1 MRKILLLGL
10 ILQALFSEEAA
21 QELLQCSAIF
31 ESKKAELKDDLRRLS
46 EKEQSLRILQTE
58 NARLLDEKTDLLN
71 QKEKEVEEKLKNL
84 AAKEEAFKTLQT
96 EEKKRLKNLI
106 EENEGILREIKQAK
120 DSKIGET
127 YSKMKDSKS
136 ALILEN
142 LPTQNALEILMAL
155 KPQELGKILAKM
167 DPKKAAALTELWQK
181 PPKENKEIPKTTA
194 PTPPIAF
201 GTQFALSLIPLGGY
215 VKLKGM
221 DKEENGMNETT
232 DDSYAQKSPFQKLWI
247 LFGGAFFN
255 FLFAILVYFFLALGG
270 EKVLLPVIGDLDK
283 NALEAGLLKGDK
295 ILSINH
301 KKIASFREIR
311 SVVARARGE
320 LVLEIERNHQVLEKR
335 LTPKIVAVIS
345 DSNDPNE
352 MIRYKAIGIKPDMQ
366 KMGVV
371 SYSLFQAFEKALS
384 RFKEGV
390 VLIVDSL
397 RRLIMGSSSVKELSG
412 VVGIVGALSH
422 ANSLSMLLLFGAFLS
437 INLGILNLLPIPALD
452 GAQMLGVVFK
462 NIFHIT
468 LPTPIQNALWLA
480 GVGFLVFIMFLGLFN
495 DLTRLL

>member
-1 MRKILLLGL
+1 MMFIVAVLMLAFL
-10 ILQALFSEEAA
+10 IF
-21 QELLQCSAIF
+21 
-31 ESKKAELKDDLRRLS
+31 
-46 EKEQSLRILQTE
+46 
-58 NARLLDEKTDLLN
+58 
-71 QKEKEVEEKLKNL
+71 VH
-84 AAKEEAFKTLQT
+84 
-96 EEKKRLKNLI
+96 
-106 EENEGILREIKQAK
+106 
-120 DSKIGET
+120 
-127 YSKMKDSKS
+127 
-136 ALILEN
+136 
-142 LPTQNALEILMAL
+142 
-155 KPQELGKILAKM
+155 ELGHFIIARICGVKVEVFSIGFG
-167 DPKKAAALTELWQK
+167 KKLWFFK
-181 PPKENKEIPKTTA
+181 L
-194 PTPPIAF
+194 F

-221 DKEENGMNETT
+221 DNEENEENEINQAN
-232 DDSYAQKSPFQKLWI
+232 DSYAQKSPFQKLWI

-255 FLFAILVYFFLALGG
+255 FLFAVLVYFFLALSG
-270 EKVLLPVIGDLDK
+270 EKVLLPIIGGLEK

-301 KKIASFREIR
+301 QKIASFREIR
-311 SVVARARGE
+311 GIVARSQGE
-320 LVLEIERNHQVLEKR
+320 LILEIERNNRILEKR

-345 DSNDPNE
+345 ESNDPNE
-352 MIRYKAIGIKPDMQ
+352 IIKYKVIGIKPDMQ

-371 SYSLFQAFEKALS
+371 SYSVFQAFEKALS

-397 RRLIMGSSSVKELSG
+397 RRLIIGSASVKELSG
-412 VVGIVGALSH
+412 VIGIVGALSH
-422 ANSLSMLLLFGAFLS
+422 ANSVSMLLLFGAFLS

-462 NIFHIT
+462 NIFHIA

>member
-1 MRKILLLGL
+1 MML
-10 ILQALFSEEAA
+10 IIAVLMLAFL
-21 QELLQCSAIF
+21 IF
-31 ESKKAELKDDLRRLS
+31 
-46 EKEQSLRILQTE
+46 
-58 NARLLDEKTDLLN
+58 
-71 QKEKEVEEKLKNL
+71 VH
-84 AAKEEAFKTLQT
+84 
-96 EEKKRLKNLI
+96 
-106 EENEGILREIKQAK
+106 
-120 DSKIGET
+120 
-127 YSKMKDSKS
+127 
-136 ALILEN
+136 
-142 LPTQNALEILMAL
+142 
-155 KPQELGKILAKM
+155 ELGHFTIARICGVKVEVFSIGFG
-167 DPKKAAALTELWQK
+167 KKLCFFKL
-181 PPKENKEIPKTTA
+181 
-194 PTPPIAF
+194 F

-221 DKEENGMNETT
+221 DKEENETNESVN
-232 DDSYAQKSPFQKLWI
+232 DSYAQKSPFQKLWI

-270 EKVLLPVIGDLDK
+270 EKVLLPVIGDLEK

-301 KKIASFREIR
+301 QKIASFREIR
-311 SVVARARGE
+311 SVVAHARGE
-320 LVLEIERNHQVLEKR
+320 LVLEIERNHQILEKR

-352 MIRYKAIGIKPDMQ
+352 IIKYKVIGIKPDMQ
-366 KMGVV
+366 KTGVI

-390 VLIVDSL
+390 VLIADSL
-397 RRLIMGSSSVKELSG
+397 RRLITGSTSVKELSG

-422 ANSLSMLLLFGAFLS
+422 ASSLSMLLLFGAFLS

-462 NIFHIT
+462 NIFKIT
-468 LPTPIQNALWLA
+468 LPAFMQNALWLA

>member
-1 MRKILLLGL
+1 MMFIVAVLMLAFL
-10 ILQALFSEEAA
+10 IF
-21 QELLQCSAIF
+21 
-31 ESKKAELKDDLRRLS
+31 
-46 EKEQSLRILQTE
+46 
-58 NARLLDEKTDLLN
+58 
-71 QKEKEVEEKLKNL
+71 VH
-84 AAKEEAFKTLQT
+84 
-96 EEKKRLKNLI
+96 
-106 EENEGILREIKQAK
+106 
-120 DSKIGET
+120 
-127 YSKMKDSKS
+127 
-136 ALILEN
+136 
-142 LPTQNALEILMAL
+142 
-155 KPQELGKILAKM
+155 ELGHFTIARICGVKVEVFSIGFG
-167 DPKKAAALTELWQK
+167 KKLCFFKL
-181 PPKENKEIPKTTA
+181 
-194 PTPPIAF
+194 F

-221 DKEENGMNETT
+221 DKEENETNESTH
-232 DDSYAQKSPFQKLWI
+232 DSYAQKSPFKKLWI

-255 FLFAILVYFFLALGG
+255 FLFAILVYFFLVLGG
-270 EKVLLPVIGDLDK
+270 EKVLLPVIGDLEK

-311 SVVARARGE
+311 SVVARSRGE
-320 LVLEIERNHQVLEKR
+320 LVLEIERNHQTLEKR

-352 MIRYKAIGIKPDMQ
+352 IIKYKVIGIKPDMQ
-366 KMGVV
+366 KTGVV
-371 SYSLFQAFEKALS
+371 SYSLFQAFEQALS

-397 RRLIMGSSSVKELSG
+397 RRLIMGSASVKELSG

-422 ANSLSMLLLFGAFLS
+422 ASSLSMLLLFGAFLS

-462 NIFHIT
+462 NIFKIT
-468 LPTPIQNALWLA
+468 LPAFVQNALWLA

>member
-1 MRKILLLGL
+1 MMFVVAVLMLAFL
-10 ILQALFSEEAA
+10 IF
-21 QELLQCSAIF
+21 
-31 ESKKAELKDDLRRLS
+31 
-46 EKEQSLRILQTE
+46 
-58 NARLLDEKTDLLN
+58 
-71 QKEKEVEEKLKNL
+71 VH
-84 AAKEEAFKTLQT
+84 
-96 EEKKRLKNLI
+96 
-106 EENEGILREIKQAK
+106 
-120 DSKIGET
+120 
-127 YSKMKDSKS
+127 
-136 ALILEN
+136 
-142 LPTQNALEILMAL
+142 
-155 KPQELGKILAKM
+155 ELGHFTIARICGVKVEVFSIGFG
-167 DPKKAAALTELWQK
+167 KKLCFFKL
-181 PPKENKEIPKTTA
+181 
-194 PTPPIAF
+194 F

-221 DKEENGMNETT
+221 DKEEYGTNETHQEN
-232 DDSYAQKSPFQKLWI
+232 DSYAQKSPFQKLWI

-255 FLFAILVYFFLALGG
+255 FLFAILVYFFLALSG
-270 EKVLLPVIGDLDK
+270 EKVLLPIIGDLEK

-301 KKIASFREIR
+301 EKIASFREIR
-311 SVVARARGE
+311 SVVAHARGE
-320 LVLEIERNHQVLEKR
+320 LVLEIERNHQILEKR

-352 MIRYKAIGIKPDMQ
+352 IIKYKVIGIKPDMQ
-366 KMGVV
+366 KTGVV

-397 RRLIMGSSSVKELSG
+397 RRLIMGSASVKELSG

-422 ANSLSMLLLFGAFLS
+422 ASSLSMLLLFGAFLS

-462 NIFHIT
+462 NIFKIT
-468 LPTPIQNALWLA
+468 LPAFMQNALWLA

-495 DLTRLL
+495 DITRLL

>member
-1 MRKILLLGL
+1 MMFIVAVLMLAFL
-10 ILQALFSEEAA
+10 IF
-21 QELLQCSAIF
+21 
-31 ESKKAELKDDLRRLS
+31 
-46 EKEQSLRILQTE
+46 
-58 NARLLDEKTDLLN
+58 
-71 QKEKEVEEKLKNL
+71 VH
-84 AAKEEAFKTLQT
+84 
-96 EEKKRLKNLI
+96 
-106 EENEGILREIKQAK
+106 
-120 DSKIGET
+120 
-127 YSKMKDSKS
+127 
-136 ALILEN
+136 
-142 LPTQNALEILMAL
+142 
-155 KPQELGKILAKM
+155 ELGHFTIARICGVKVEVFSIGFG
-167 DPKKAAALTELWQK
+167 KKLCFFKL
-181 PPKENKEIPKTTA
+181 
-194 PTPPIAF
+194 F

-215 VKLKGM
+215 VRLKGM
-221 DKEENGMNETT
+221 DKEEDGTNETA

-255 FLFAILVYFFLALGG
+255 FLFAVLVYFFLALSG

-311 SVVARARGE
+311 SVVARSRGE
-320 LVLEIERNHQVLEKR
+320 LVLEIEHNNQILEKR

-352 MIRYKAIGIKPDMQ
+352 MIQYKAIGIKPDMQ
-366 KMGVV
+366 KTGVI
-371 SYSLFQAFEKALS
+371 SYSLFQAFEQALS

-390 VLIVDSL
+390 VLIADSL
-397 RRLIMGSSSVKELSG
+397 RRLIMGSASVKELSG

-422 ANSLSMLLLFGAFLS
+422 ASSLSMLLLFGAFLS

-452 GAQMLGVVFK
+452 GAQILGVVFK

-480 GVGFLVFIMFLGLFN
+480 GVGLLVFVMFLGIFN
-495 DLTRLL
+495 DITRLL

>member
-1 MRKILLLGL
+1 MMFIVAVLMLAFL
-10 ILQALFSEEAA
+10 IF
-21 QELLQCSAIF
+21 
-31 ESKKAELKDDLRRLS
+31 
-46 EKEQSLRILQTE
+46 
-58 NARLLDEKTDLLN
+58 
-71 QKEKEVEEKLKNL
+71 VH
-84 AAKEEAFKTLQT
+84 
-96 EEKKRLKNLI
+96 
-106 EENEGILREIKQAK
+106 
-120 DSKIGET
+120 
-127 YSKMKDSKS
+127 
-136 ALILEN
+136 
-142 LPTQNALEILMAL
+142 
-155 KPQELGKILAKM
+155 ELGHFTIARICGVKVEVFSIGFG
-167 DPKKAAALTELWQK
+167 KKLCFFKL
-181 PPKENKEIPKTTA
+181 
-194 PTPPIAF
+194 F

-221 DKEENGMNETT
+221 DKEEDGTNETHQEN
-232 DDSYAQKSPFQKLWI
+232 DSYAQKSPFQKLWI

-311 SVVARARGE
+311 SVVARSQGE
-320 LVLEIERNHQVLEKR
+320 LVLEIERNHQILEKR

-352 MIRYKAIGIKPDMQ
+352 IIQYKVIGIKPDMQ
-366 KMGVV
+366 KTGVI
-371 SYSLFQAFEKALS
+371 SYSLFQAFEQALS

-397 RRLIMGSSSVKELSG
+397 RRLIMGSASVKELSG

-422 ANSLSMLLLFGAFLS
+422 ASSLSMLLLFGAFLS

-462 NIFHIT
+462 NIFKIT
-468 LPTPIQNALWLA
+468 LPAFMQNALWLA

-495 DLTRLL
+495 DITRLL

>member
-1 MRKILLLGL
+1 MMFIVAVLMLAFL
-10 ILQALFSEEAA
+10 IF
-21 QELLQCSAIF
+21 
-31 ESKKAELKDDLRRLS
+31 
-46 EKEQSLRILQTE
+46 
-58 NARLLDEKTDLLN
+58 
-71 QKEKEVEEKLKNL
+71 VH
-84 AAKEEAFKTLQT
+84 
-96 EEKKRLKNLI
+96 
-106 EENEGILREIKQAK
+106 
-120 DSKIGET
+120 
-127 YSKMKDSKS
+127 
-136 ALILEN
+136 
-142 LPTQNALEILMAL
+142 
-155 KPQELGKILAKM
+155 ELGHFTIARICGVKVEVFSIGFG
-167 DPKKAAALTELWQK
+167 KKLCFFKL
-181 PPKENKEIPKTTA
+181 
-194 PTPPIAF
+194 F

-221 DKEENGMNETT
+221 DKEESGTNETAN
-232 DDSYAQKSPFQKLWI
+232 DSYAQKSPFQKLWI

-255 FLFAILVYFFLALGG
+255 FLFAILVYFFLALSG
-270 EKVLLPVIGDLDK
+270 EKVLLPVIGDLEK

-301 KKIASFREIR
+301 EKIASFREIR
-311 SVVARARGE
+311 SVVARSQGE
-320 LVLEIERNHQVLEKR
+320 LVLEIERNHQILEKR

-366 KMGVV
+366 KTGVV

-397 RRLIMGSSSVKELSG
+397 RRLITGSASVKELSG

-422 ANSLSMLLLFGAFLS
+422 ASSLSMLLLFGAFLS
-437 INLGILNLLPIPALD
+437 INLGVLNLLPIPALD

-462 NIFHIT
+462 NIFKIT
-468 LPTPIQNALWLA
+468 LPAFMQNALWLA

>member
-1 MRKILLLGL
+1 MFIVAVLMLAFL
-10 ILQALFSEEAA
+10 IF
-21 QELLQCSAIF
+21 
-31 ESKKAELKDDLRRLS
+31 
-46 EKEQSLRILQTE
+46 
-58 NARLLDEKTDLLN
+58 
-71 QKEKEVEEKLKNL
+71 VH
-84 AAKEEAFKTLQT
+84 
-96 EEKKRLKNLI
+96 
-106 EENEGILREIKQAK
+106 
-120 DSKIGET
+120 
-127 YSKMKDSKS
+127 
-136 ALILEN
+136 
-142 LPTQNALEILMAL
+142 
-155 KPQELGKILAKM
+155 ELGHFIIARICGVKVEVFSIGFG
-167 DPKKAAALTELWQK
+167 KKLCFFKL
-181 PPKENKEIPKTTA
+181 
-194 PTPPIAF
+194 F

-221 DKEENGMNETT
+221 DKEENGTNETAN
-232 DDSYAQKSPFQKLWI
+232 DSYAQKSPFQKLWI

-255 FLFAILVYFFLALGG
+255 FLFAILVYFFLALSG
-270 EKVLLPVIGDLDK
+270 EKVLLPVIGGLEK

-301 KKIASFREIR
+301 EKIASFREIR

-320 LVLEIERNHQVLEKR
+320 LVLEIERNHQILEKR

-366 KMGVV
+366 KTGVI

-390 VLIVDSL
+390 VLIGDSL
-397 RRLIMGSSSVKELSG
+397 RRLIMGSASVKELSG

-422 ANSLSMLLLFGAFLS
+422 ASSLSMLLLFGAFLS

-462 NIFHIT
+462 NIFKIT
-468 LPTPIQNALWLA
+468 LPAFMQNALWLA

>member
-1 MRKILLLGL
+1 MML
-10 ILQALFSEEAA
+10 IIAVLMLAFL
-21 QELLQCSAIF
+21 IF
-31 ESKKAELKDDLRRLS
+31 
-46 EKEQSLRILQTE
+46 
-58 NARLLDEKTDLLN
+58 
-71 QKEKEVEEKLKNL
+71 VH
-84 AAKEEAFKTLQT
+84 
-96 EEKKRLKNLI
+96 
-106 EENEGILREIKQAK
+106 
-120 DSKIGET
+120 
-127 YSKMKDSKS
+127 
-136 ALILEN
+136 
-142 LPTQNALEILMAL
+142 
-155 KPQELGKILAKM
+155 ELGHFTIARICGVKVEVFSIGFG
-167 DPKKAAALTELWQK
+167 KKLCFFKL
-181 PPKENKEIPKTTA
+181 
-194 PTPPIAF
+194 F

-221 DKEENGMNETT
+221 DKEEDGTNETA

-255 FLFAILVYFFLALGG
+255 FLFAILVYFFLALSG
-270 EKVLLPVIGDLDK
+270 EKVLLPVIGDLES

-301 KKIASFREIR
+301 EKIASFREIR
-311 SVVARARGE
+311 SVVAHSRGE
-320 LVLEIERNHQVLEKR
+320 LVLEIERNHQILEKR

-352 MIRYKAIGIKPDMQ
+352 IIKYKVIGIKPDMQ
-366 KMGVV
+366 KTGVI

-397 RRLIMGSSSVKELSG
+397 RRLIMGSASVKELSG

-422 ANSLSMLLLFGAFLS
+422 ASSLSMLLLFGAFLS

-462 NIFHIT
+462 NIFKIT
-468 LPTPIQNALWLA
+468 LPAFMQNALWLA

>member
-1 MRKILLLGL
+1 MMFIIAVLMLAFL
-10 ILQALFSEEAA
+10 IF
-21 QELLQCSAIF
+21 
-31 ESKKAELKDDLRRLS
+31 
-46 EKEQSLRILQTE
+46 
-58 NARLLDEKTDLLN
+58 
-71 QKEKEVEEKLKNL
+71 VH
-84 AAKEEAFKTLQT
+84 
-96 EEKKRLKNLI
+96 
-106 EENEGILREIKQAK
+106 
-120 DSKIGET
+120 
-127 YSKMKDSKS
+127 
-136 ALILEN
+136 
-142 LPTQNALEILMAL
+142 
-155 KPQELGKILAKM
+155 ELGHFTIARICGVKVEVFSIGFG
-167 DPKKAAALTELWQK
+167 KKLCFFKL
-181 PPKENKEIPKTTA
+181 
-194 PTPPIAF
+194 F

-221 DKEENGMNETT
+221 DKEEKGANETQV

-255 FLFAILVYFFLALGG
+255 FLFAILVYFFLALSG
-270 EKVLLPVIGDLDK
+270 EKVLLPIIGNLEK

-311 SVVARARGE
+311 SVVAHSQGE
-320 LVLEIERNHQVLEKR
+320 LVLEIERNHQILEKR

-352 MIRYKAIGIKPDMQ
+352 MIQYKAIGIKPDMQ
-366 KMGVV
+366 KTGVI
-371 SYSLFQAFEKALS
+371 SYSLFQAFEQALS

-390 VLIVDSL
+390 VLIGDSL
-397 RRLIMGSSSVKELSG
+397 RRLIMGNASVKELSG

-462 NIFHIT
+462 NIFKIT
-468 LPTPIQNALWLA
+468 LPAFMQNALWLA
-480 GVGFLVFIMFLGLFN
+480 GVGFLVFVMFLGLFN
-495 DLTRLL
+495 DITRLL

>member
-1 MRKILLLGL
+1 MMFIVAVLMLAFL
-10 ILQALFSEEAA
+10 IF
-21 QELLQCSAIF
+21 
-31 ESKKAELKDDLRRLS
+31 
-46 EKEQSLRILQTE
+46 
-58 NARLLDEKTDLLN
+58 
-71 QKEKEVEEKLKNL
+71 VH
-84 AAKEEAFKTLQT
+84 
-96 EEKKRLKNLI
+96 
-106 EENEGILREIKQAK
+106 
-120 DSKIGET
+120 
-127 YSKMKDSKS
+127 
-136 ALILEN
+136 
-142 LPTQNALEILMAL
+142 
-155 KPQELGKILAKM
+155 ELGHFTIARICGVKVEVFSIGFG
-167 DPKKAAALTELWQK
+167 KKLCFFKL
-181 PPKENKEIPKTTA
+181 
-194 PTPPIAF
+194 F

-221 DKEENGMNETT
+221 DKEENETNESVN
-232 DDSYAQKSPFQKLWI
+232 DSYAQKSPFKKLWI

-270 EKVLLPVIGDLDK
+270 EKVLLPVIGDLEK

-320 LVLEIERNHQVLEKR
+320 LVLEIERNHQILEKR

-352 MIRYKAIGIKPDMQ
+352 IIQYKVIGIKPDMQ
-366 KMGVV
+366 KTGIV
-371 SYSLFQAFEKALS
+371 SYSLFQAFEQALS

-390 VLIVDSL
+390 VLIADSL
-397 RRLIMGSSSVKELSG
+397 RRLITGSASVKELSG

-422 ANSLSMLLLFGAFLS
+422 ASSLSMLLLFGAFLS

-462 NIFHIT
+462 NIFKIT
-468 LPTPIQNALWLA
+468 LPAFMQNALWLA

>member
-1 MRKILLLGL
+1 MFIAAVLMLAFL
-10 ILQALFSEEAA
+10 IF
-21 QELLQCSAIF
+21 
-31 ESKKAELKDDLRRLS
+31 
-46 EKEQSLRILQTE
+46 
-58 NARLLDEKTDLLN
+58 
-71 QKEKEVEEKLKNL
+71 VH
-84 AAKEEAFKTLQT
+84 
-96 EEKKRLKNLI
+96 
-106 EENEGILREIKQAK
+106 
-120 DSKIGET
+120 
-127 YSKMKDSKS
+127 
-136 ALILEN
+136 
-142 LPTQNALEILMAL
+142 
-155 KPQELGKILAKM
+155 ELGHFTIARICGVKVEVFSIGFG
-167 DPKKAAALTELWQK
+167 KKLCFFKL
-181 PPKENKEIPKTTA
+181 
-194 PTPPIAF
+194 F

-221 DKEENGMNETT
+221 DKEENGTNETAN
-232 DDSYAQKSPFQKLWI
+232 DSYAQKSPFQKLWI

-255 FLFAILVYFFLALGG
+255 FLFAILVYFFLALSG
-270 EKVLLPVIGDLDK
+270 EKVLLPIIGDLEK

-301 KKIASFREIR
+301 QKIASFGEIR
-311 SVVARARGE
+311 SVVAHARGE
-320 LVLEIERNHQVLEKR
+320 LVLEIERNHQILEKR

-352 MIRYKAIGIKPDMQ
+352 MIRYKVIGIKPDMQ

-371 SYSLFQAFEKALS
+371 SYSLIQAFKQALS

-397 RRLIMGSSSVKELSG
+397 RRLITGSASVKELSG

-462 NIFHIT
+462 NIFKIT
-468 LPTPIQNALWLA
+468 LPAFMQNALWLA

-495 DLTRLL
+495 DITRLL

>member
-1 MRKILLLGL
+1 MFIVAVLMLAFL
-10 ILQALFSEEAA
+10 IF
-21 QELLQCSAIF
+21 
-31 ESKKAELKDDLRRLS
+31 
-46 EKEQSLRILQTE
+46 
-58 NARLLDEKTDLLN
+58 
-71 QKEKEVEEKLKNL
+71 VH
-84 AAKEEAFKTLQT
+84 
-96 EEKKRLKNLI
+96 
-106 EENEGILREIKQAK
+106 
-120 DSKIGET
+120 
-127 YSKMKDSKS
+127 
-136 ALILEN
+136 
-142 LPTQNALEILMAL
+142 
-155 KPQELGKILAKM
+155 ELGHFTIARICGVKVEVFSIGFG
-167 DPKKAAALTELWQK
+167 KKLCFFKL
-181 PPKENKEIPKTTA
+181 
-194 PTPPIAF
+194 F

-221 DKEENGMNETT
+221 DKEENGANETA

-270 EKVLLPVIGDLDK
+270 EKVLLPVIGALDK

-301 KKIASFREIR
+301 QKIASFREIR
-311 SVVARARGE
+311 SVVARSQGE
-320 LVLEIERNHQVLEKR
+320 LVLEIERNHQILEKR

-371 SYSLFQAFEKALS
+371 SYSLFQAFEQALS

-397 RRLIMGSSSVKELSG
+397 RRLIIGSASVKELSG

-422 ANSLSMLLLFGAFLS
+422 ASSVSMLLLFGAFLS
-437 INLGILNLLPIPALD
+437 INLGVLNLLPIPALD

-462 NIFHIT
+462 NIFKIT
-468 LPTPIQNALWLA
+468 LPAFVQNALWLA

-495 DLTRLL
+495 DITRLL

>member
-1 MRKILLLGL
+1 MMFIVAVLMLAFL
-10 ILQALFSEEAA
+10 IF
-21 QELLQCSAIF
+21 
-31 ESKKAELKDDLRRLS
+31 
-46 EKEQSLRILQTE
+46 
-58 NARLLDEKTDLLN
+58 
-71 QKEKEVEEKLKNL
+71 VH
-84 AAKEEAFKTLQT
+84 
-96 EEKKRLKNLI
+96 
-106 EENEGILREIKQAK
+106 
-120 DSKIGET
+120 
-127 YSKMKDSKS
+127 
-136 ALILEN
+136 
-142 LPTQNALEILMAL
+142 
-155 KPQELGKILAKM
+155 ELGHFVIARICGVKVEVFSIGFG
-167 DPKKAAALTELWQK
+167 KKLCFFKL
-181 PPKENKEIPKTTA
+181 
-194 PTPPIAF
+194 F

-221 DKEENGMNETT
+221 DKEENGTNETA

-255 FLFAILVYFFLALGG
+255 FLFAVLVYFFLALSG
-270 EKVLLPVIGDLDK
+270 EKVLLPVIGDLEK

-301 KKIASFREIR
+301 QKIASFREIR
-311 SVVARARGE
+311 DIVARSQGE
-320 LVLEIERNHQVLEKR
+320 LILEIERNHRILEKR

-345 DSNDPNE
+345 ESNDPNE

-366 KMGVV
+366 KTGVV
-371 SYSLFQAFEKALS
+371 SYSLFQAFEQALS

-397 RRLIMGSSSVKELSG
+397 RRLITGSASVKELSG

-495 DLTRLL
+495 DITRLL

>member
-1 MRKILLLGL
+1 MFIIAVLMLAFL
-10 ILQALFSEEAA
+10 IF
-21 QELLQCSAIF
+21 
-31 ESKKAELKDDLRRLS
+31 
-46 EKEQSLRILQTE
+46 
-58 NARLLDEKTDLLN
+58 
-71 QKEKEVEEKLKNL
+71 VH
-84 AAKEEAFKTLQT
+84 
-96 EEKKRLKNLI
+96 
-106 EENEGILREIKQAK
+106 
-120 DSKIGET
+120 
-127 YSKMKDSKS
+127 
-136 ALILEN
+136 
-142 LPTQNALEILMAL
+142 
-155 KPQELGKILAKM
+155 ELGHFTIARICGVKVEVFSIGFG
-167 DPKKAAALTELWQK
+167 KKLCFFKL
-181 PPKENKEIPKTTA
+181 
-194 PTPPIAF
+194 F

-221 DKEENGMNETT
+221 DKEENGTNETA

-270 EKVLLPVIGDLDK
+270 EKVLLPVIGDLES

-320 LVLEIERNHQVLEKR
+320 LVLEIERNHQILEKR
-335 LTPKIVAVIS
+335 LTPKIVAIIS

-371 SYSLFQAFEKALS
+371 SYSLIQAFKQALS

-397 RRLIMGSSSVKELSG
+397 RRLITGSASVKELSG
-412 VVGIVGALSH
+412 VIGIVGALSH

-462 NIFHIT
+462 NIFKIT
-468 LPTPIQNALWLA
+468 LPVIIQNALWLA
-480 GVGFLVFIMFLGLFN
+480 GVGFLVFVMFLGLFN
-495 DLTRLL
+495 DITRLL

>member
-1 MRKILLLGL
+1 MFIVAVLMLAFL
-10 ILQALFSEEAA
+10 IF
-21 QELLQCSAIF
+21 
-31 ESKKAELKDDLRRLS
+31 
-46 EKEQSLRILQTE
+46 
-58 NARLLDEKTDLLN
+58 
-71 QKEKEVEEKLKNL
+71 VH
-84 AAKEEAFKTLQT
+84 
-96 EEKKRLKNLI
+96 
-106 EENEGILREIKQAK
+106 
-120 DSKIGET
+120 
-127 YSKMKDSKS
+127 
-136 ALILEN
+136 
-142 LPTQNALEILMAL
+142 
-155 KPQELGKILAKM
+155 ELGHFTIARICGVKVEVFSIGFG
-167 DPKKAAALTELWQK
+167 KKLCFFKL
-181 PPKENKEIPKTTA
+181 
-194 PTPPIAF
+194 F

-221 DKEENGMNETT
+221 DKEEDGTNETHQT
-232 DDSYAQKSPFQKLWI
+232 NDSYAQKSPFQKLWI

-255 FLFAILVYFFLALGG
+255 FLFAILVYFFLALSG
-270 EKVLLPVIGDLDK
+270 EKVLLPVIGTLDK

-311 SVVARARGE
+311 SVVERARDE
-320 LVLEIERNHQVLEKR
+320 LVLEIERNHQILEKR
-335 LTPKIVAVIS
+335 LTPKIVAIIS

-462 NIFHIT
+462 NIFKIT
-468 LPTPIQNALWLA
+468 LPAFMQNALWLA

>member
-1 MRKILLLGL
+1 ML
-10 ILQALFSEEAA
+10 IVAVLMLAFL
-21 QELLQCSAIF
+21 IF
-31 ESKKAELKDDLRRLS
+31 
-46 EKEQSLRILQTE
+46 
-58 NARLLDEKTDLLN
+58 
-71 QKEKEVEEKLKNL
+71 VH
-84 AAKEEAFKTLQT
+84 
-96 EEKKRLKNLI
+96 
-106 EENEGILREIKQAK
+106 
-120 DSKIGET
+120 
-127 YSKMKDSKS
+127 
-136 ALILEN
+136 
-142 LPTQNALEILMAL
+142 
-155 KPQELGKILAKM
+155 ELGHFIIARICGVKVEVFSIGFG
-167 DPKKAAALTELWQK
+167 KKLCFFKL
-181 PPKENKEIPKTTA
+181 
-194 PTPPIAF
+194 F

-221 DKEENGMNETT
+221 DKEENETHQA

-255 FLFAILVYFFLALGG
+255 FLFAILVYFFLALSG
-270 EKVLLPVIGDLDK
+270 EKVLLPVIGDLEK

-301 KKIASFREIR
+301 EKIASFREIR
-311 SVVARARGE
+311 GIVAHSRGE
-320 LVLEIERNHQVLEKR
+320 LVLEIERNHQILEKR

-352 MIRYKAIGIKPDMQ
+352 IIKYKMIGIKPDMQ
-366 KMGVV
+366 KTGVI
-371 SYSLFQAFEKALS
+371 SYSLFQAFEQALS

-390 VLIVDSL
+390 VLIGDSL
-397 RRLIMGSSSVKELSG
+397 RRLVTGSASVKELSG

-422 ANSLSMLLLFGAFLS
+422 ANSVSMLLLFGAFLS
-437 INLGILNLLPIPALD
+437 VNLGILNLLPIPALD

-495 DLTRLL
+495 DITRLL

>member
-1 MRKILLLGL
+1 MFIVAVLMLAFL
-10 ILQALFSEEAA
+10 IF
-21 QELLQCSAIF
+21 
-31 ESKKAELKDDLRRLS
+31 
-46 EKEQSLRILQTE
+46 
-58 NARLLDEKTDLLN
+58 
-71 QKEKEVEEKLKNL
+71 VH
-84 AAKEEAFKTLQT
+84 
-96 EEKKRLKNLI
+96 
-106 EENEGILREIKQAK
+106 
-120 DSKIGET
+120 
-127 YSKMKDSKS
+127 
-136 ALILEN
+136 
-142 LPTQNALEILMAL
+142 
-155 KPQELGKILAKM
+155 ELGHFTIARICGVKVEVFSIGFG
-167 DPKKAAALTELWQK
+167 KKLCFFKL
-181 PPKENKEIPKTTA
+181 
-194 PTPPIAF
+194 F

-221 DKEENGMNETT
+221 DKEEHETNESAN
-232 DDSYAQKSPFQKLWI
+232 DSYVQKSPFQKLWI

-270 EKVLLPVIGDLDK
+270 EKVLLPVIGDLEK

-301 KKIASFREIR
+301 EKIASFREIR
-311 SVVARARGE
+311 SVVARSQGE
-320 LVLEIERNHQVLEKR
+320 LVLEIERNHQILEKR

-352 MIRYKAIGIKPDMQ
+352 IIKYKVIGIKPDMQ
-366 KMGVV
+366 KTGVI

-390 VLIVDSL
+390 VLIADSL
-397 RRLIMGSSSVKELSG
+397 RRLIMGSASVKELSG

-462 NIFHIT
+462 NIFKIV
-468 LPTPIQNALWLA
+468 LPAFVQNALWLA

>member
-1 MRKILLLGL
+1 MMFIVAVLMLAFL
-10 ILQALFSEEAA
+10 IF
-21 QELLQCSAIF
+21 
-31 ESKKAELKDDLRRLS
+31 
-46 EKEQSLRILQTE
+46 
-58 NARLLDEKTDLLN
+58 
-71 QKEKEVEEKLKNL
+71 VH
-84 AAKEEAFKTLQT
+84 
-96 EEKKRLKNLI
+96 
-106 EENEGILREIKQAK
+106 
-120 DSKIGET
+120 
-127 YSKMKDSKS
+127 
-136 ALILEN
+136 
-142 LPTQNALEILMAL
+142 
-155 KPQELGKILAKM
+155 ELGHFTIARICGVKVEVFSIGFG
-167 DPKKAAALTELWQK
+167 KKLCFFKL
-181 PPKENKEIPKTTA
+181 
-194 PTPPIAF
+194 F

-221 DKEENGMNETT
+221 DKEENETNESAN
-232 DDSYAQKSPFQKLWI
+232 DSYVQKSPFKKLWI

-270 EKVLLPVIGDLDK
+270 EKVLLPVIGDLES

-311 SVVARARGE
+311 SVVAHARGE
-320 LVLEIERNHQVLEKR
+320 LVLEIERNHQILEKR

-352 MIRYKAIGIKPDMQ
+352 IIKYKVIGIKPDMQ
-366 KMGVV
+366 KTGVV

-397 RRLIMGSSSVKELSG
+397 RRLITGSASVKELSG

-422 ANSLSMLLLFGAFLS
+422 ASSLSMLLLFGAFLS

-462 NIFHIT
+462 NIFKIT
-468 LPTPIQNALWLA
+468 LPAFMQNALWLA

-495 DLTRLL
+495 DITRLL

>member
-1 MRKILLLGL
+1 MFIVAVLMLAFL
-10 ILQALFSEEAA
+10 IF
-21 QELLQCSAIF
+21 
-31 ESKKAELKDDLRRLS
+31 
-46 EKEQSLRILQTE
+46 
-58 NARLLDEKTDLLN
+58 
-71 QKEKEVEEKLKNL
+71 VH
-84 AAKEEAFKTLQT
+84 
-96 EEKKRLKNLI
+96 
-106 EENEGILREIKQAK
+106 
-120 DSKIGET
+120 
-127 YSKMKDSKS
+127 
-136 ALILEN
+136 
-142 LPTQNALEILMAL
+142 
-155 KPQELGKILAKM
+155 ELGHFTIARICGVKVEVFSIGFG
-167 DPKKAAALTELWQK
+167 KKLCFFKL
-181 PPKENKEIPKTTA
+181 
-194 PTPPIAF
+194 F

-215 VKLKGM
+215 VKLRGM
-221 DKEENGMNETT
+221 DKEESGTNETAN
-232 DDSYAQKSPFQKLWI
+232 DSYAQKSPFQKLWI

-255 FLFAILVYFFLALGG
+255 FLFAILVYFFLALSG
-270 EKVLLPVIGDLDK
+270 EKVLLPVIGGLEK

-301 KKIASFREIR
+301 QKIASFREIR
-311 SVVARARGE
+311 SVVVHARGE

-352 MIRYKAIGIKPDMQ
+352 IIKYKVIGIKPDMQ

-371 SYSLFQAFEKALS
+371 SYSLIQAFKQALS
-384 RFKEGV
+384 RFKESV

-397 RRLIMGSSSVKELSG
+397 RRLIMGSASVKELSG

-422 ANSLSMLLLFGAFLS
+422 ASSVSMLLLFGAFLS

-462 NIFHIT
+462 DIFHIA

>member
-1 MRKILLLGL
+1 MFIIAVLMLAFL
-10 ILQALFSEEAA
+10 IF
-21 QELLQCSAIF
+21 
-31 ESKKAELKDDLRRLS
+31 
-46 EKEQSLRILQTE
+46 
-58 NARLLDEKTDLLN
+58 
-71 QKEKEVEEKLKNL
+71 VH
-84 AAKEEAFKTLQT
+84 
-96 EEKKRLKNLI
+96 
-106 EENEGILREIKQAK
+106 
-120 DSKIGET
+120 
-127 YSKMKDSKS
+127 
-136 ALILEN
+136 
-142 LPTQNALEILMAL
+142 
-155 KPQELGKILAKM
+155 ELGHFTIARICGVKVEVFSIGFG
-167 DPKKAAALTELWQK
+167 KKLCFFKL
-181 PPKENKEIPKTTA
+181 
-194 PTPPIAF
+194 F

-221 DKEENGMNETT
+221 DKEENGTNETA

-270 EKVLLPVIGDLDK
+270 EKVLLPVIGALEK

-320 LVLEIERNHQVLEKR
+320 LVLEIERNHQILEKR

-371 SYSLFQAFEKALS
+371 SYSLFQAFEQALS

-397 RRLIMGSSSVKELSG
+397 RRLIIGSASVKELSG

-422 ANSLSMLLLFGAFLS
+422 ASSVSMLLLFGAFLS

-462 NIFHIT
+462 NIFKIT
-468 LPTPIQNALWLA
+468 LPAFMQNALWLA
-480 GVGFLVFIMFLGLFN
+480 GVGFLVFIMFLGFFN

>member
-1 MRKILLLGL
+1 MMFIVAVLMLAFL
-10 ILQALFSEEAA
+10 IF
-21 QELLQCSAIF
+21 
-31 ESKKAELKDDLRRLS
+31 
-46 EKEQSLRILQTE
+46 
-58 NARLLDEKTDLLN
+58 
-71 QKEKEVEEKLKNL
+71 VH
-84 AAKEEAFKTLQT
+84 
-96 EEKKRLKNLI
+96 
-106 EENEGILREIKQAK
+106 
-120 DSKIGET
+120 
-127 YSKMKDSKS
+127 
-136 ALILEN
+136 
-142 LPTQNALEILMAL
+142 
-155 KPQELGKILAKM
+155 ELGHFTIARICGVKVEVFSIGFG
-167 DPKKAAALTELWQK
+167 KKLCFFKL
-181 PPKENKEIPKTTA
+181 
-194 PTPPIAF
+194 F

-221 DKEENGMNETT
+221 DKEENETNESAN
-232 DDSYAQKSPFQKLWI
+232 DSYTQKSPFQKLWI

-270 EKVLLPVIGDLDK
+270 EKVLLPVIGDLEK

-301 KKIASFREIR
+301 KKITSFREIR
-311 SVVARARGE
+311 SVVAHARGE
-320 LVLEIERNHQVLEKR
+320 LVLEIERNHQILEKR

-352 MIRYKAIGIKPDMQ
+352 IIKYKVIGIKPDMQ
-366 KMGVV
+366 KTGVI

-390 VLIVDSL
+390 VLIADSL
-397 RRLIMGSSSVKELSG
+397 RRLIAGSASVKELSG

-422 ANSLSMLLLFGAFLS
+422 ASSLNMLLLFGAFLS

-462 NIFHIT
+462 NIFKIT
-468 LPTPIQNALWLA
+468 LPAFMQNALWLA

>member
-1 MRKILLLGL
+1 MFIVAVLMLAFL
-10 ILQALFSEEAA
+10 IF
-21 QELLQCSAIF
+21 
-31 ESKKAELKDDLRRLS
+31 
-46 EKEQSLRILQTE
+46 
-58 NARLLDEKTDLLN
+58 
-71 QKEKEVEEKLKNL
+71 VH
-84 AAKEEAFKTLQT
+84 
-96 EEKKRLKNLI
+96 
-106 EENEGILREIKQAK
+106 
-120 DSKIGET
+120 
-127 YSKMKDSKS
+127 
-136 ALILEN
+136 
-142 LPTQNALEILMAL
+142 
-155 KPQELGKILAKM
+155 ELGHFTIARICGVKVEVFSIGFG
-167 DPKKAAALTELWQK
+167 KKLCFFKL
-181 PPKENKEIPKTTA
+181 
-194 PTPPIAF
+194 F

-221 DKEENGMNETT
+221 DKEENGTNETA

-270 EKVLLPVIGDLDK
+270 EKVLLPVIGGLDK

-301 KKIASFREIR
+301 EKIASFREIR
-311 SVVARARGE
+311 SVVARSQGE
-320 LVLEIERNHQVLEKR
+320 LVLEIERNHQILEKR

-352 MIRYKAIGIKPDMQ
+352 MIQYKAIGIKPDMQ
-366 KMGVV
+366 KMGIV

-397 RRLIMGSSSVKELSG
+397 RRLITGSASVKELSG

-462 NIFHIT
+462 NIFKIT
-468 LPTPIQNALWLA
+468 LPAFMQNALWLA

-495 DLTRLL
+495 DITRLL

>member
-1 MRKILLLGL
+1 MMFIVAVLMLAFL
-10 ILQALFSEEAA
+10 IF
-21 QELLQCSAIF
+21 
-31 ESKKAELKDDLRRLS
+31 
-46 EKEQSLRILQTE
+46 
-58 NARLLDEKTDLLN
+58 
-71 QKEKEVEEKLKNL
+71 VH
-84 AAKEEAFKTLQT
+84 
-96 EEKKRLKNLI
+96 
-106 EENEGILREIKQAK
+106 
-120 DSKIGET
+120 
-127 YSKMKDSKS
+127 
-136 ALILEN
+136 
-142 LPTQNALEILMAL
+142 
-155 KPQELGKILAKM
+155 ELGHFTIARICGVKVEVFSIGFG
-167 DPKKAAALTELWQK
+167 KKLCFFKL
-181 PPKENKEIPKTTA
+181 
-194 PTPPIAF
+194 F

-221 DKEENGMNETT
+221 DKEESGTNETAN
-232 DDSYAQKSPFQKLWI
+232 DSYAQKSPFQKLWI

-255 FLFAILVYFFLALGG
+255 FLFAILVYFFLALSG

-283 NALEAGLLKGDK
+283 NVLEAGLLKGDK

-301 KKIASFREIR
+301 EKIASFREIR
-311 SVVARARGE
+311 SVVARSQGE
-320 LVLEIERNHQVLEKR
+320 LVLEIERNHQILEKR

-352 MIRYKAIGIKPDMQ
+352 MIRYKVIGIKPDMQ
-366 KMGVV
+366 KTGVV
-371 SYSLFQAFEKALS
+371 SYSLFQAFEQALS

-462 NIFHIT
+462 NIFHIA
-468 LPTPIQNALWLA
+468 LPAFMQNALWLA

>member
-1 MRKILLLGL
+1 MFVVAVLMLALL
-10 ILQALFSEEAA
+10 
-21 QELLQCSAIF
+21 IF
-31 ESKKAELKDDLRRLS
+31 
-46 EKEQSLRILQTE
+46 
-58 NARLLDEKTDLLN
+58 
-71 QKEKEVEEKLKNL
+71 VH
-84 AAKEEAFKTLQT
+84 
-96 EEKKRLKNLI
+96 
-106 EENEGILREIKQAK
+106 
-120 DSKIGET
+120 
-127 YSKMKDSKS
+127 
-136 ALILEN
+136 
-142 LPTQNALEILMAL
+142 
-155 KPQELGKILAKM
+155 ELGHFTIARICGVKVEVFSIGFG
-167 DPKKAAALTELWQK
+167 KKLCFFKL
-181 PPKENKEIPKTTA
+181 
-194 PTPPIAF
+194 F

-221 DKEENGMNETT
+221 DKEENGTNETHQEN
-232 DDSYAQKSPFQKLWI
+232 DSYAQKSPFQKLWI

-255 FLFAILVYFFLALGG
+255 FLFAILVYFFLALSG
-270 EKVLLPVIGDLDK
+270 EKVLLPVIGGLEK

-301 KKIASFREIR
+301 EKIASFREIR
-311 SVVARARGE
+311 SVVARSQGE
-320 LVLEIERNHQVLEKR
+320 LVLEIERNNQILEKR

-366 KMGVV
+366 KTGVI

-397 RRLIMGSSSVKELSG
+397 RRLITGSASVKELSG

-422 ANSLSMLLLFGAFLS
+422 ASSLSMLLLFGAFLS

-462 NIFHIT
+462 NIFKIT
-468 LPTPIQNALWLA
+468 LPAFMQNALWLA

>member
-1 MRKILLLGL
+1 MMFIVAVLMLAFL
-10 ILQALFSEEAA
+10 IF
-21 QELLQCSAIF
+21 
-31 ESKKAELKDDLRRLS
+31 
-46 EKEQSLRILQTE
+46 
-58 NARLLDEKTDLLN
+58 
-71 QKEKEVEEKLKNL
+71 VH
-84 AAKEEAFKTLQT
+84 
-96 EEKKRLKNLI
+96 
-106 EENEGILREIKQAK
+106 
-120 DSKIGET
+120 
-127 YSKMKDSKS
+127 
-136 ALILEN
+136 
-142 LPTQNALEILMAL
+142 
-155 KPQELGKILAKM
+155 ELGHFTIARICGVKVEVFSIGFG
-167 DPKKAAALTELWQK
+167 KKLCFFKL
-181 PPKENKEIPKTTA
+181 
-194 PTPPIAF
+194 F

-221 DKEENGMNETT
+221 DKEENETNESTN
-232 DDSYAQKSPFQKLWI
+232 DSYAQKSPFKKLWI

-270 EKVLLPVIGDLDK
+270 EKVLLPVIGDLEK

-320 LVLEIERNHQVLEKR
+320 LVLEIERNHQILEKR

-352 MIRYKAIGIKPDMQ
+352 IIKYKVIGIKPDMQ
-366 KMGVV
+366 KTGVI
-371 SYSLFQAFEKALS
+371 SYSLFQAFEQALS

-390 VLIVDSL
+390 ILIVDSL
-397 RRLIMGSSSVKELSG
+397 RRLITGSASVKELSG

-422 ANSLSMLLLFGAFLS
+422 ASSLSMLLLFGAFLS

-462 NIFHIT
+462 NIFKIT
-468 LPTPIQNALWLA
+468 LPAFMQNALWLA

-495 DLTRLL
+495 DITRLL

>member
-1 MRKILLLGL
+1 MFIVAVLMLAFL
-10 ILQALFSEEAA
+10 IF
-21 QELLQCSAIF
+21 
-31 ESKKAELKDDLRRLS
+31 
-46 EKEQSLRILQTE
+46 
-58 NARLLDEKTDLLN
+58 
-71 QKEKEVEEKLKNL
+71 VH
-84 AAKEEAFKTLQT
+84 
-96 EEKKRLKNLI
+96 
-106 EENEGILREIKQAK
+106 
-120 DSKIGET
+120 
-127 YSKMKDSKS
+127 
-136 ALILEN
+136 
-142 LPTQNALEILMAL
+142 
-155 KPQELGKILAKM
+155 ELGHFTIARICGVKVEVFSIGFG
-167 DPKKAAALTELWQK
+167 KKLCFFKL
-181 PPKENKEIPKTTA
+181 
-194 PTPPIAF
+194 F

-221 DKEENGMNETT
+221 DKEENETNESTN
-232 DDSYAQKSPFQKLWI
+232 DSYAQKSPFQKLWI

-270 EKVLLPVIGDLDK
+270 EKVLLPVIGDLEK

-311 SVVARARGE
+311 SVVAHARGE
-320 LVLEIERNHQVLEKR
+320 LVLEIERNHQILEKR

-366 KMGVV
+366 KTGVV
-371 SYSLFQAFEKALS
+371 SYSLFQAFEQALS

-397 RRLIMGSSSVKELSG
+397 RRLIMGSASVKELSG

-422 ANSLSMLLLFGAFLS
+422 ASSVSMLLLFGAFLS

-462 NIFHIT
+462 NIFKIT
-468 LPTPIQNALWLA
+468 LPAFMQNALWLA

>member
-1 MRKILLLGL
+1 MMFIVAVLMLAFL
-10 ILQALFSEEAA
+10 IF
-21 QELLQCSAIF
+21 
-31 ESKKAELKDDLRRLS
+31 
-46 EKEQSLRILQTE
+46 
-58 NARLLDEKTDLLN
+58 
-71 QKEKEVEEKLKNL
+71 VH
-84 AAKEEAFKTLQT
+84 
-96 EEKKRLKNLI
+96 
-106 EENEGILREIKQAK
+106 
-120 DSKIGET
+120 
-127 YSKMKDSKS
+127 
-136 ALILEN
+136 
-142 LPTQNALEILMAL
+142 
-155 KPQELGKILAKM
+155 ELGHFTIARICGVKVEVFSIGFG
-167 DPKKAAALTELWQK
+167 KKLCFFKL
-181 PPKENKEIPKTTA
+181 
-194 PTPPIAF
+194 F

-221 DKEENGMNETT
+221 DKEENETNET
-232 DDSYAQKSPFQKLWI
+232 DQAHDSYAQKSPFQKLWI

-270 EKVLLPVIGDLDK
+270 EKVLLPVIGDLEK

-311 SVVARARGE
+311 SVVAHARGE
-320 LVLEIERNHQVLEKR
+320 LVLEIERNHQILEKR

-352 MIRYKAIGIKPDMQ
+352 IIKYKVIGIKPDMQ
-366 KMGVV
+366 KTGVV
-371 SYSLFQAFEKALS
+371 SYSLFQAFEQALS

-397 RRLIMGSSSVKELSG
+397 RRLITGSASVKELSG

-422 ANSLSMLLLFGAFLS
+422 ASSLSMLLLFGAFLS
-437 INLGILNLLPIPALD
+437 INLGILNLLPIPVLD

-462 NIFHIT
+462 NIFKIT
-468 LPTPIQNALWLA
+468 LPAFMQNALWLA

-495 DLTRLL
+495 DITRLL

>member
-1 MRKILLLGL
+1 MMFIVAVLMLAFL
-10 ILQALFSEEAA
+10 IF
-21 QELLQCSAIF
+21 
-31 ESKKAELKDDLRRLS
+31 
-46 EKEQSLRILQTE
+46 
-58 NARLLDEKTDLLN
+58 
-71 QKEKEVEEKLKNL
+71 VH
-84 AAKEEAFKTLQT
+84 
-96 EEKKRLKNLI
+96 
-106 EENEGILREIKQAK
+106 
-120 DSKIGET
+120 
-127 YSKMKDSKS
+127 
-136 ALILEN
+136 
-142 LPTQNALEILMAL
+142 
-155 KPQELGKILAKM
+155 ELGHFTIARICGVKVEVFSIGFG
-167 DPKKAAALTELWQK
+167 KKLCFFKL
-181 PPKENKEIPKTTA
+181 
-194 PTPPIAF
+194 F

-221 DKEENGMNETT
+221 DKEENETNESAN
-232 DDSYAQKSPFQKLWI
+232 DSYVQKSPFQKLWI

-270 EKVLLPVIGDLDK
+270 EKVLLPVIGDLEK

-311 SVVARARGE
+311 SVVARTRGE
-320 LVLEIERNHQVLEKR
+320 LVLEIERNHQILEKR

-352 MIRYKAIGIKPDMQ
+352 IIKYKVIGIKPDMQ
-366 KMGVV
+366 KTGVI
-371 SYSLFQAFEKALS
+371 SYSLFQAFEQALS

-390 VLIVDSL
+390 VLIADSL
-397 RRLIMGSSSVKELSG
+397 RRLITGSTSVKELSG

-422 ANSLSMLLLFGAFLS
+422 ASSLSMLLLFGAFLS

-462 NIFHIT
+462 NIFKIT
-468 LPTPIQNALWLA
+468 LPAFMQNALWLA

-495 DLTRLL
+495 DITRLL